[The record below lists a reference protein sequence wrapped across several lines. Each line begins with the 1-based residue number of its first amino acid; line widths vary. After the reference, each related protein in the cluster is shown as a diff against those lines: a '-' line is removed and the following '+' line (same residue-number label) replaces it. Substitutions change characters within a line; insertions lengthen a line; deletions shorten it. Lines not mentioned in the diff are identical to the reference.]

1 MDKKKRYGIYG
12 GSFDPIHIGHVA
24 LAENAVRECGLD
36 KLIFMPAYISP
47 FKQDR
52 HVTDGRDRCRMIE
65 TVLKTNSAFCLSRYE
80 LNKQG
85 TSYTIKTLRHWE
97 KLLDGELF
105 FILGFDSAV
114 QIDTWFEGEE
124 ILKNYHLVTA
134 RRPDTDY
141 AEGLKKIESF
151 REKYGADI
159 IVLNMIPV
167 DASSTEIRNLIKEGK
182 PLTGLVP
189 PEVEEYIIEHKLD
202 R

>member
-1 MDKKKRYGIYG
+1 MIDIPAIFKSRTL
-12 GSFDPIHIGHVA
+12 DA
-24 LAENAVRECGLD
+24 D
-36 KLIFMPAYISP
+36 KLREYGFSYSGDQYTMDFPIMENQYTAKITISSDGSADFRVYETDSDEEYMPAHIYNA
-47 FKQDR
+47 
-52 HVTDGRDRCRMIE
+52 TG
-65 TVLKTNSAFCLSRYE
+65 AFVGGIHKAC
-80 LNKQG
+80 
-85 TSYTIKTLRHWE
+85 
-97 KLLDGELF
+97 
-105 FILGFDSAV
+105 
-114 QIDTWFEGEE
+114 EE

-189 PEVEEYIIEHKLD
+189 PEVEEYIIEHKLY